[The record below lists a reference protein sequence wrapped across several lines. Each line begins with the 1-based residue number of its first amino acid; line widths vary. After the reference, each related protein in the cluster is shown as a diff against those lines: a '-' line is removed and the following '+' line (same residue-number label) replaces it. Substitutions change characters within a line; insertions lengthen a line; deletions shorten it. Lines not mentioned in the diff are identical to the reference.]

1 MPNPSLSPRRTAWR
15 LLLLRILVGWVF
27 LTEGIQKLLFPA
39 AFGPRRFAKIG
50 IPAPQFTGPFVGSM
64 EIVYGALLIA
74 GFYTTLAVVPLLIV
88 ILVAIATTKVPM
100 LVHQEFWAAMHEAR
114 ADFCMLLGFI
124 AIALLGAGDLS
135 MDERRRAG

>member
-1 MPNPSLSPRRTAWR
+1 
-15 LLLLRILVGWVF
+15 
-27 LTEGIQKLLFPA
+27 
-39 AFGPRRFAKIG
+39 
-50 IPAPQFTGPFVGSM
+50 M

-100 LVHQEFWAAMHEAR
+100 LVHRRFWAAMREAR